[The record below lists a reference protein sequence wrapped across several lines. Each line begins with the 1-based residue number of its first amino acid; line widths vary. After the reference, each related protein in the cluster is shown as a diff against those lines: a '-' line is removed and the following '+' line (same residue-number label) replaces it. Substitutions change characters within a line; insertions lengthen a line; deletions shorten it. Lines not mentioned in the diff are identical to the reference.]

1 MTLQIERYM
10 TLEFMAD
17 TPTFVAKLDNEGY
30 LPVSYLT
37 SQKSIK
43 DYGLDESTII
53 EIIKSINTLSIAPD
67 NTGVRISLPVARKTI
82 ILRDIPEDTSESVI
96 RSLLPGFEIECI
108 KKEVANSWFI
118 TLDSEESA
126 VRACELIQGQSL
138 FNRPIKA
145 RVKSE
150 FYMKVFMKRL
160 QSVMT
165 TPRTET
171 PTRKLSVNAKPF
183 VMPSSS
189 QLPDLM
195 DDSSPSDEIPQ
206 LGACWGDPLN
216 IGYVQCHHMIDR
228 YDYYDYHDDEEDV
241 PFVPTQS
248 GPVGYTGVFI
258 RYSPEEILSIVHV
271 RVRYSLYAQN
281 MSDFSLP
288 PIATPGDHSL
298 AVHT

>member
-1 MTLQIERYM
+1 
-10 TLEFMAD
+10 MAD

-43 DYGLDESTII
+43 DYGLDESTIVD
-53 EIIKSINTLSIAPD
+53 IIKSIDTLSIAPD
-67 NTGVRISLPVARKTI
+67 NSGVRISLPVARKTI
-82 ILRDIPEDTSESVI
+82 ILRDIPEDTSESTI

-118 TLDSEESA
+118 TFDSEDSA

-138 FNRPIKA
+138 SNRPIKA

-165 TPRTET
+165 TTRTET

-183 VMPSSS
+183 VMPTLS
-189 QLPDLM
+189 QLPDLI
-195 DDSSPSDEIPQ
+195 DDPSVSDNMPK

-216 IGYVQCHHMIDR
+216 IG
-228 YDYYDYHDDEEDV
+228 
-241 PFVPTQS
+241 
-248 GPVGYTGVFI
+248 
-258 RYSPEEILSIVHV
+258 
-271 RVRYSLYAQN
+271 
-281 MSDFSLP
+281 
-288 PIATPGDHSL
+288 
-298 AVHT
+298 

>member
-1 MTLQIERYM
+1 
-10 TLEFMAD
+10 
-17 TPTFVAKLDNEGY
+17 
-30 LPVSYLT
+30 
-37 SQKSIK
+37 
-43 DYGLDESTII
+43 
-53 EIIKSINTLSIAPD
+53 
-67 NTGVRISLPVARKTI
+67 
-82 ILRDIPEDTSESVI
+82 
-96 RSLLPGFEIECI
+96 
-108 KKEVANSWFI
+108 
-118 TLDSEESA
+118 
-126 VRACELIQGQSL
+126 
-138 FNRPIKA
+138 
-145 RVKSE
+145 
-150 FYMKVFMKRL
+150 MKRL

-271 RVRYSLYAQN
+271 RVWYSLYAQN

>member
-1 MTLQIERYM
+1 
-10 TLEFMAD
+10 MAD

-145 RVKSE
+145 RVKS
-150 FYMKVFMKRL
+150 
-160 QSVMT
+160 VMT

-216 IGYVQCHHMIDR
+216 IGYV
-228 YDYYDYHDDEEDV
+228 
-241 PFVPTQS
+241 
-248 GPVGYTGVFI
+248 
-258 RYSPEEILSIVHV
+258 
-271 RVRYSLYAQN
+271 
-281 MSDFSLP
+281 
-288 PIATPGDHSL
+288 
-298 AVHT
+298 